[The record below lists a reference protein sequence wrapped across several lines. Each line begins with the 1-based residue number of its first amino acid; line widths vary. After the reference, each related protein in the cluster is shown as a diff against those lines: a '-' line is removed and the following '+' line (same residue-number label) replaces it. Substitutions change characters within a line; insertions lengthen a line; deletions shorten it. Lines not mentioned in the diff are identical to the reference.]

1 MDATQF
7 HSPTRPLHTARFPHG
22 ALVAA
27 TLGSLGRLDLAEP
40 AAKTGMHAT
49 GEGTHGQGN
58 LTDPAASLDSAA
70 TTRNRMARWRARL
83 TAPIRRLAVSLMLA
97 GAM

>member
-7 HSPTRPLHTARFPHG
+7 PSLPRPLHTARFPLG
-22 ALVAA
+22 RLVTA

-40 AAKTGMHAT
+40 AAKTGMHAS
-49 GEGTHGQGN
+49 GEGKHGQGSV
-58 LTDPAASLDSAA
+58 TDPAASLASTA
-70 TTRNRMARWRARL
+70 TTRNRMARWWTRL
-83 TAPIRRLAVSLMLA
+83 TAAIRRLAVSLMLA